1 MYFYRDKT
9 RVPLTAFYNFQ
20 SPPKIPTGGE
30 WIIVERRGGSLPH
43 PPDPMVFV
51 GVRTFLGPYNGS
63 VCKKTGMTVLELKYQ
78 EIQISSRYDGRLT
91 TV

>member
-30 WIIVERRGGSLPH
+30 WIIVERRGGALPI
-43 PPDPMVFV
+43 PQIPW
-51 GVRTFLGPYNGS
+51 FL
-63 VCKKTGMTVLELKYQ
+63 
-78 EIQISSRYDGRLT
+78 
-91 TV
+91 